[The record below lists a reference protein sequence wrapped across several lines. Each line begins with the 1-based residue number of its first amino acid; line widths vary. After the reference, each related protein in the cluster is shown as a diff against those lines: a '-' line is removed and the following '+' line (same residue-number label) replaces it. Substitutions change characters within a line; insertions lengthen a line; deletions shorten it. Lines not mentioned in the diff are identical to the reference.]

1 MTQSG
6 GGITKAGEMNG
17 GEVVARAL
25 AANGIDIL
33 FGIPG
38 VQLDPVFAGLHD
50 VREQIRIVHAR
61 HEQGVA
67 LMAFGYAHVTGKI
80 GVVLVVPG
88 PGFLNATTGI
98 LTAHACNNPMLCL
111 VGQSERMY
119 IGSGVGVLHE
129 LDNQIGIARSL
140 TKWAARAEDP
150 EQLAPL
156 VAEALN
162 EIRTLRPR
170 PVYLELPSD
179 IVRMPVQNA
188 APIVARTSQSVPPLD
203 MQNVEATARKLAEAR
218 LPLII
223 AGGGATHASAE
234 IKRLAE
240 LLGAPVGMTENGL
253 GTLDARHPLAF
264 TQIGAHKLWG
274 RADVALALGTRLYA
288 PVFNWGWDEDLAII
302 KVDIDTGELTRLPA
316 PLTGIHAETAQ
327 FVAALCDALPKYLEA
342 RADHSALFKAVR
354 DECAAALASLA
365 GPRRIIDVVRE
376 ALGEDGILVADV
388 TQMNHHCLDL
398 YPVYK
403 PRTYISSGYQ
413 GTLGFGPC
421 TAMGAKLGR
430 PDAPVVCLVGD
441 GGFMY
446 AAQELAT
453 AVQFDIPV
461 VMLILNDGAYKNVE
475 GILNRSYGGRA
486 IATTLVNPDFTKFAE
501 SFGITARRAST
512 PDELRD
518 ALRELLALNKP
529 AVIDYTIG
537 DIPSAFWLRF
547 LPQVRRHKPSNDF
560 ALVKK

>member
-1 MTQSG
+1 
-6 GGITKAGEMNG
+6 MNG

-25 AANGIDIL
+25 AANGVEIL

-50 VREQIRIVHAR
+50 MRDKIRIVHAR

-67 LMAFGYAHVTGKI
+67 LMAFGYAHVSGKV
-80 GVVLVVPG
+80 GVLLVVPG
-88 PGFLNATTGI
+88 PGFLNAATGI

-140 TKWAARAEDP
+140 TKWAMRVEDP

-162 EIRTLRPR
+162 QIRTLRPR

-188 APIVARTSQSVPPLD
+188 APVLARKSQVVPPLD
-203 MQNVEATARKLAEAR
+203 EAQVDATARALAAAR
-218 LPLII
+218 FPLIM
-223 AGGGATHASAE
+223 AGGGATHAAAE
-234 IKRLAE
+234 VKQLAE
-240 LLGAPVGMTENGL
+240 LLGAPVGMSENGL

-264 TQIGAHKLWG
+264 SQIGANKLWG

-288 PVFNWGWDEDLAII
+288 PVFNWGWDEDLSII
-302 KVDIDTGELTRLPA
+302 KVDIDTDELKRLPA
-316 PLTGIHAETAQ
+316 PLTGIHAGTKQ
-327 FVAALCDALPKYLEA
+327 FAAALCEALPKYLKA
-342 RADHSALFKAVR
+342 RADRSAEFNTVR
-354 DECAAALASLA
+354 EECAVALAGLA
-365 GPRRIIDVVRE
+365 EPRKLIDVIRSE
-376 ALGEDGILVADV
+376 LGEDGILVADV
-388 TQMNHHCLDL
+388 TQLNHHCLDL

-403 PRTYISSGYQ
+403 PRTYLSSGYQ

-421 TAMGAKLGR
+421 TAMGAKLAK
-430 PDAPVVCLVGD
+430 PAAPVVCLVGD

-453 AVQFDIPV
+453 AMQFNIPV
-461 VMLILNDGAYKNVE
+461 VMLVLNDGSYKNVE

-486 IATTLVNPDFTKFAE
+486 IATTLVNPDFVKFAE
-501 SFGITARRAST
+501 SFGVEARRAGT
-512 PDELRD
+512 PEELQK
-518 ALRELLALNKP
+518 ALRELLAANKP
-529 AVIDYTIG
+529 AVIDYDIG
-537 DIPSAFWLRF
+537 EIPSAFWLRF
-547 LPQVRRHKPSNDF
+547 LPQVRRNKPSNDF

>member
-1 MTQSG
+1 MTE
-6 GGITKAGEMNG
+6 ITG

-25 AANGIDIL
+25 AANGIEIL

-50 VREQIRIVHAR
+50 VRDRIRIVHAR

-140 TKWAARAEDP
+140 TKWAARVEDT
-150 EQLAPL
+150 EQLVPL
-156 VAEALN
+156 LTEALN
-162 EIRTLRPR
+162 QIRTLRPR

-179 IVRMPVQNA
+179 IVRMPVRNST
-188 APIVARTSQSVPPLD
+188 PVVARKTQKVPALD
-203 MQNVEATARKLAEAR
+203 DAQVEATAKALASAR
-218 LPLII
+218 FPLIM
-223 AGGGATHASAE
+223 AGGGATHAAAQV
-234 IKRLAE
+234 KQLAE
-240 LLGAPVGMTENGL
+240 LLGAPVGMSENGL

-264 TQIGAHKLWG
+264 SQIGANKLWG
-274 RADVALALGTRLYA
+274 RADVVLALGTRLYA
-288 PVFNWGWDEDLAII
+288 PVFNWGWDDELHII
-302 KVDIDTGELTRLPA
+302 KVDIDTDELKRLPA
-316 PLTGIHAETAQ
+316 PITGIHAENAQ
-327 FVAALCDALPKYLEA
+327 FVAALCVALPKYLKA
-342 RADHSALFKAVR
+342 RPDRAAEFRTVR
-354 DECAAALASLA
+354 EECATALAGLA
-365 GPRRIIDVVRE
+365 EPRKLIDVIRQE
-376 ALGEDGILVADV
+376 LGEDGILVADV
-388 TQMNHHCLDL
+388 TQLNHHCLDL

-430 PDAPVVCLVGD
+430 PDVPVVCLVGD

-461 VMLILNDGAYKNVE
+461 VMLVLNDGAYKNVE

-486 IATTLVNPDFTKFAE
+486 IATTLVNPDFVKFAE
-501 SFGITARRAST
+501 SFGVTARRAGT
-512 PDELRD
+512 PEELQTV
-518 ALRELLALNKP
+518 LRELLAANRP
-529 AVIDYTIG
+529 AVIDYDVG
-537 DIPSAFWLRF
+537 EIPSAFWLRF
-547 LPQVRRHKPSNDF
+547 LPQVRKQKPSNDF
-560 ALVKK
+560 ALVRK

>member
-1 MTQSG
+1 MTQV
-6 GGITKAGEMNG
+6 NG

-25 AANGIDIL
+25 AANGVEVL

-50 VREQIRIVHAR
+50 VRDRIRIVHAR

-67 LMAFGYAHVTGKI
+67 LMAFGYAHVSGRI

-88 PGFLNATTGI
+88 PGFLNATTGL
-98 LTAHACNNPMLCL
+98 LTAHACNSPLLCL
-111 VGQSERMY
+111 VGQSERMF

-129 LDNQIGIARSL
+129 LDNQIGIAHSL
-140 TKWAARAEDP
+140 TKWAERVEDP
-150 EQLAPL
+150 EQLVPL
-156 VAEALN
+156 FTEAL
-162 EIRTLRPR
+162 EQIRTLRPR

-179 IVRMPVQNA
+179 IVRMPVKNA
-188 APIVARTSQSVPPLD
+188 TPVVARATQTLPPLD
-203 MQNVEATARKLAEAR
+203 MQQVEATAKALAQAQ

-223 AGGGATHASAE
+223 AGGGATQASAE
-234 IKRLAE
+234 IRHLAE

-288 PVFNWGWDEDLAII
+288 PVFNWGWDDALDII
-302 KVDIDTGELTRLPA
+302 KVDIDPSELARLPA
-316 PLTGIHAETAQ
+316 PLTGIQADVAQ
-327 FVAALCDALPKYLEA
+327 FVAALCDAVPKYLEQ
-342 RADHSALFKAVR
+342 RADRSALFAEVR
-354 DECAAALASLA
+354 AECETALASLA
-365 GPRRIIDVVRE
+365 APRRIIDVIRQE
-376 ALGEDGILVADV
+376 LGEDGILVADV
-388 TQMNHHCLDL
+388 TQLNHHCLDL

-403 PRTYISSGYQ
+403 PRSYISSGYQ

-430 PDAPVVCLVGD
+430 PDVPVVCLVGD

-461 VMLILNDGAYKNVE
+461 VMLVLNDGSYKNVE
-475 GILNRSYGGRA
+475 GILNRSYGNRA
-486 IATTLVNPDFTKFAE
+486 IATTLVNPDFIKFAE
-501 SFGITARRAST
+501 SFGVTARRAST
-512 PDELRD
+512 PEELQN
-518 ALRELLALNKP
+518 ALRELLALDKP
-529 AVIDYTIG
+529 ALIDYAIG
-537 DIPSAFWLRF
+537 EIPSAFWLRF
-547 LPQVRRHKPSNDF
+547 LPQVRKQKPANDF

>member
-1 MTQSG
+1 MT
-6 GGITKAGEMNG
+6 TRNG
-17 GEVVARAL
+17 GEVVAQAL
-25 AANGIDIL
+25 AANGVEIL

-50 VREQIRIVHAR
+50 VRDRIRIVHAR

-67 LMAFGYAHVTGKI
+67 LMAFGYAHVSGNI

-140 TKWAARAEDP
+140 TKWAARVEDTA
-150 EQLAPL
+150 QLTTL
-156 VAEALN
+156 LSEALDQ
-162 EIRTLRPR
+162 IRTLRPR

-179 IVRMPVQNA
+179 IVRMPVQDP
-188 APIVARTSQSVPPLD
+188 APIIARKTHLTPPLD
-203 MQNVEATARKLAEAR
+203 MEAVDATARALVSAR
-218 LPLII
+218 FPLII
-223 AGGGATHASAE
+223 AGGGATHAAAE
-234 IKRLAE
+234 VQRLAE
-240 LLGAPVGMTENGL
+240 LLGAPVGMSENGL

-264 TQIGAHKLWG
+264 SQIGANKLWG

-288 PVFNWGWDEDLAII
+288 PVFNWGWDDDLSII
-302 KVDIDTGELTRLPA
+302 KVDIDRDELKRLPA
-316 PLTGIHAETAQ
+316 PMTGIHAETAQ
-327 FVAALCDALPKYLEA
+327 FVAALCAALPKYLA
-342 RADHSALFKAVR
+342 RKADHSAVFNAVR
-354 DECAAALASLA
+354 EECATALANLA
-365 GPRRIIDVVRE
+365 GPKKLIDVIRQE
-376 ALGEDGILVADV
+376 LGEDGILVADV
-388 TQMNHHCLDL
+388 TQLNHHCLDL

-421 TAMGAKLGR
+421 TAMGAKLAA

-446 AAQELAT
+446 ACQELAT
-453 AVQFDIPV
+453 AVQFNIPV
-461 VMLILNDGAYKNVE
+461 VMLVLNDGSYKNVE

-486 IATTLVNPDFTKFAE
+486 IATTLVNPDFVKFAE
-501 SFGITARRAST
+501 SFGVTARRART
-512 PDELRD
+512 PEALREV
-518 ALRELLALNKP
+518 LRELLAANKP
-529 AVIDYTIG
+529 AVIDYEIG
-537 DIPSAFWLRF
+537 EIPSAFWLRF
-547 LPQVRRHKPSNDF
+547 LPPVRKQKPSNDF

>member
-1 MTQSG
+1 MT
-6 GGITKAGEMNG
+6 TLNG
-17 GEVVARAL
+17 GEVVARSL
-25 AANGIDIL
+25 AANGIEIL

-50 VREQIRIVHAR
+50 VRDKIRIVHAR

-67 LMAFGYAHVTGKI
+67 LMAFGYAHVTGNI

-140 TKWAARAEDP
+140 TKWAARVEDT
-150 EQLAPL
+150 EQVTTLL
-156 VAEALN
+156 AEALN
-162 EIRTLRPR
+162 QIRTLRPR

-179 IVRMPVQNA
+179 IVRMPVKNA
-188 APIVARTSQSVPPLD
+188 APVIARKTQAVPPLD
-203 MQNVEATARKLAEAR
+203 MQQVEATAQKLAAAR
-218 LPLII
+218 FPVII
-223 AGGGATHASAE
+223 AGGGATHASNE
-234 IKRLAE
+234 VKRLAE
-240 LLGAPVGMTENGL
+240 LLGAPVGMSENGL

-264 TQIGAHKLWG
+264 SQIGANKLWG

-288 PVFNWGWDEDLAII
+288 PVFNWGWDDDLSII
-302 KVDIDTGELTRLPA
+302 KVDIDPAELKRLPA
-316 PLTGIHAETAQ
+316 PLMGIEAETVQ
-327 FVAALCDALPKYLEA
+327 FASALCDALPKYLKA
-342 RADHSALFKAVR
+342 KADHSEVFKTVR
-354 DECAAALASLA
+354 EECATALAGLA
-365 GPRRIIDVVRE
+365 APRRIIDVIRQE
-376 ALGEDGILVADV
+376 LGEDGILVADV
-388 TQMNHHCLDL
+388 TQLNHHCLDL

-421 TAMGAKLGR
+421 AALGAKLGQ
-430 PDAPVVCLVGD
+430 PNAPVVCLVGD

-446 AAQELAT
+446 ACQELAT

-461 VMLILNDGAYKNVE
+461 VMLVLNDGSYKNVE
-475 GILNRSYGGRA
+475 GILNRAYGGRA
-486 IATTLVNPDFTKFAE
+486 IATTLVNPDFVKFAE
-501 SFGITARRAST
+501 SFGVTARRAKT
-512 PDELRD
+512 PAELQKV
-518 ALRELLALNKP
+518 LRELLAANKP
-529 AVIDYTIG
+529 AVIDYDIG
-537 DIPSAFWLRF
+537 EIPSAFWLRF
-547 LPQVRRHKPSNDF
+547 LPQVRKNKPSNDF